1 MIYEIIKFMA
11 FCGCY
16 ALTDTNPAVT
26 DLYMQ
31 NAPSAFIVYKHW
43 TFIPQ

>member
-11 FCGCY
+11 FCGSC
-16 ALTDTNPAVT
+16 ALTATNPAVT

-31 NAPSAFIVYKHW
+31 NAPSAFIIYEH
-43 TFIPQ
+43 